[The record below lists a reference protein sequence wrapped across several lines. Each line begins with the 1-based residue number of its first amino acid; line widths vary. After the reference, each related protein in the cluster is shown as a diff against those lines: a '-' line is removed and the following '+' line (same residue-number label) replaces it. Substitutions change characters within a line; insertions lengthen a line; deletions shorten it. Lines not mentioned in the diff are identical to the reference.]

1 MLQGTTM
8 DEKDTLED
16 VSHTPPTG
24 DSVSNVWDRGHEQA
38 D

>member
-1 MLQGTTM
+1 MA
-8 DEKDTLED
+8 EIDTLED

-24 DSVSNVWDRGHEQA
+24 DSVSNVWDRGHEGA

>member
-1 MLQGTTM
+1 M
-8 DEKDTLED
+8 DDSATLED

-24 DSVSNVWDRGHEQA
+24 NSVSNVWDRGHEQA

>member
-1 MLQGTTM
+1 MA
-8 DEKDTLED
+8 DSATLED

-24 DSVSNVWDRGHEQA
+24 NSVSNVWDRGHEQA

>member
-1 MLQGTTM
+1 ME
-8 DEKDTLED
+8 DKETLED

-24 DSVSNVWDRGHEQA
+24 DSVSNVWDRGNERA